1 MVDVVAA
8 AAGPGGAPGGLGE
21 APTGLSKGKLKPVVS
36 QKAVRA
42 KARARRDVDR
52 AIELLGQACVALVGG
67 GVSPDRWLRVQRLA
81 KIAGVLSR
89 ELADNVAAL
98 RGRGAAGPIIGGMGI
113 YNGNQADA
121 LDYELGDEGGGAAYP
136 QMIGA
141 PNDNVQL
148 VREMIPAL
156 QKLAE
161 NQGKLPAREANA
173 FDLSSAIHAR
183 DTLVEKKEST
193 EEIDAYIA
201 AVKASLKRQAAELG
215 QPREDLMVKAG
226 HAFGQHVI
234 APLLGAGGEQPLG
247 PGAMVGDGQVF
258 PLGPNA

>member
-1 MVDVVAA
+1 MVDVVAVA
-8 AAGPGGAPGGLGE
+8 LPPGAPLG
-21 APTGLSKGKLKPVVS
+21 PVVRKPKPVVS

-52 AIELLGQACVALVGG
+52 AIELLGRACAVLVQG

-98 RGRGAAGPIIGGMGI
+98 RGRGGAGPIIGGMGI
-113 YNGNQADA
+113 YNNGDA
-121 LDYELGDEGGGAAYP
+121 LDYELGDAGGDGAAYP

-161 NQGKLPAREANA
+161 NQANLPAREANP

-183 DTLVEKKEST
+183 DTLNEKKEST

-201 AVKASLKRQAAELG
+201 SVKASLKRQAGELG
-215 QPREDLMVKAG
+215 RSRVDPLVKAAQ
-226 HAFGQHVI
+226 AFGTHVV

-258 PLGPNA
+258 PLGPNP